1 MRRNHATSLPC
12 SWRTATAAAPASE
25 SQAGALKEEE
35 AEEAESGPLP
45 PPPLPPPGPQLPCT
59 MVVVVVSTRVV
70 ISALDYFGAGSS
82 SVKKFPECAFSTG
95 WTIASRKTPALC
107 NWPASFAPSR
117 MSS

>member
-45 PPPLPPPGPQLPCT
+45 PPPLPPPPGPQLPCT

-82 SVKKFPECAFSTG
+82 SVKKFPECAVSTG
-95 WTIASRKTPALC
+95 WTISSRTLVGLT
-107 NWPASFAPSR
+107 
-117 MSS
+117 